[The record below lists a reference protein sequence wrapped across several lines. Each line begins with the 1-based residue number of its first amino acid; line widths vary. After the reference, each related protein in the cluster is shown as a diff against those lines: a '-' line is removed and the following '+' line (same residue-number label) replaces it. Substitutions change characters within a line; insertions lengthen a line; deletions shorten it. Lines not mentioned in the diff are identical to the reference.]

1 MHPSRPRSDY
11 GLMEINKSR
20 RINNLFQLSAH
31 HSLRVNYQCCYVNLP
46 STDVQL
52 LYFSRLLTSTNL
64 QL

>member
-1 MHPSRPRSDY
+1 
-11 GLMEINKSR
+11 MEINKSR